1 MCTTFRIRTASGDV
15 VVGRTM
21 EFALDLGWR
30 LLVIPRGTEFTG
42 TAPDGPGHAFRADHG
57 FVGVGAL
64 GRSAAT
70 DGINDAGLSAALLY
84 LPGYAEYQ
92 SADGVPAGELVS
104 PDEVASLVL
113 AGAGSVR
120 EAIDVVSNVT
130 VWNRVEDLLASAP
143 HGEGPDWQGTV
154 LPIHLVL
161 FDAGG
166 DAAVVEWVGGER
178 HVHENPV
185 GVCTNAP
192 PFDWHVTNLRNYVN
206 LSATNVSPLDLDGL
220 SVKGL
225 GEGTGLLGLPGD
237 WTPPSRFVRATAIAH
252 ATLPVEST
260 DAAMHAAL
268 HIVNAFDIPKGVVR
282 SPEGGDFTAW
292 SSVIDLAG
300 RRYVLRTYDDP
311 TPRILALDDLDLSL
325 GASMHSAPLPS
336 DPGFLALEL

>member
-1 MCTTFRIRTASGDV
+1 VLAVCTTFRIRTTSGDV
-15 VVGRTM
+15 VIGRTM

-30 LLVIPRGTEFTG
+30 LLVIPRGTEFAG

-64 GRSAAT
+64 GRSSAT
-70 DGINDAGLSAALLY
+70 DGINDVGLYAALLY

-92 SADGVPAGELVS
+92 SADGVPAGELIS
-104 PDEVASLVL
+104 PDDVASLVL

-120 EAIDVVSNVT
+120 EAIDVVSQVT
-130 VWNRVEDLLASAP
+130 VWNRVEDLLGAA
-143 HGEGPDWQGTV
+143 

-185 GVCTNAP
+185 GICTNAP
-192 PFDWHVTNLRNYVN
+192 PFDWHMTNLRNFVN
-206 LSATNVSPLDLDGL
+206 LSATNVSPLELDG
-220 SVKGL
+220 VAIKGL

-252 ATLPVEST
+252 ATLPVESA
-260 DAAMHAAL
+260 DAAMLSAL

-311 TPRILALDDLDLSL
+311 TPRILTLGDLDLSP
-325 GASMHSAPLPS
+325 GASMHSIPLPS
-336 DPGFLALEL
+336 DPGFVALEL

>member
-1 MCTTFRIRTASGDV
+1 MCTTFRIRTTSGEV
-15 VVGRTM
+15 VIGRTM
-21 EFALDLGWR
+21 EFAFDLGWR
-30 LLVIPRGTEFTG
+30 LLVIPRGTELTG
-42 TAPDGPGHAFRADHG
+42 TAPDGAGHSFSADHG
-57 FVGVGAL
+57 FVGIGAL
-64 GRSAAT
+64 GRPAAT
-70 DGINDAGLSAALLY
+70 DGINDAGLYAALLY
-84 LPGYAEYQ
+84 LPGYADYQ
-92 SADGVPAGELVS
+92 PADGVPTSELVS

-120 EAIDVVSNVT
+120 AAIDVVSDVT
-130 VWNRVEDLLASAP
+130 VWNRIEDVLGSA
-143 HGEGPDWQGTV
+143 

-161 FDAGG
+161 HDAGG

-178 HVHENPV
+178 CVHENPV

-206 LSATNVSPLDLDGL
+206 LSATNVSPVDLDGL

-252 ATLPVEST
+252 ATLPVESA
-260 DAAMHAAL
+260 DAAMLAAL
-268 HIVNAFDIPKGVVR
+268 HIANAFDIPKGVVR

-292 SSVIDLAG
+292 STVIDLAG

-311 TPRILALDDLDLSL
+311 TPRILALDDLDLSP
-325 GASMHSAPLPS
+325 GASVQSAPLPS
-336 DPGFLALEL
+336 DPGFMALEL

>member
-1 MCTTFRIRTASGDV
+1 MCTTFRIRTTSGEV
-15 VVGRTM
+15 VIGRTM

-30 LLVIPRGTEFTG
+30 LLVIPCGTELTG

-64 GRSAAT
+64 GRSSAT
-70 DGINDAGLSAALLY
+70 DGINDAGLYAALLY
-84 LPGYAEYQ
+84 LPGFAEYQ
-92 SADGVPAGELVS
+92 PSDDVPAGELVS

-120 EAIDVVSNVT
+120 EAVEVVSDVT
-130 VWNRVEDLLASAP
+130 VWNRVEDLLGAP
-143 HGEGPDWQGTV
+143 

-178 HVHENPV
+178 HIHENPV

-206 LSATNVSPLDLDGL
+206 LSATNVSPLELDGL
-220 SVKGL
+220 AVKGL

-252 ATLPVEST
+252 ATLPVESG
-260 DAAMHAAL
+260 DPAMLAAL

-292 SSVIDLAG
+292 SSVIDLAA

-311 TPRILALDDLDLSL
+311 TPRILALDDLDLPV
-325 GASMHSAPLPS
+325 GASMLSAPLPS

>member
-1 MCTTFRIRTASGDV
+1 
-15 VVGRTM
+15 M
-21 EFALDLGWR
+21 EFATDLGWR
-30 LLVIPRGTEFTG
+30 LLVIPRGTELTG
-42 TAPDGPGHAFRADHG
+42 TAPDGPGHSFSTDHG
-57 FVGVGAL
+57 FVGLGAL
-64 GRSAAT
+64 GRPSAT
-70 DGINDAGLSAALLY
+70 DGINDAGLYAALLY

-92 SADGVPAGELVS
+92 QADGVPASELVS
-104 PDEVASLVL
+104 PDEVASLAL

-120 EAIDVVSNVT
+120 EAIDVVSDVT
-130 VWNRVEDLLASAP
+130 VWNRVEDLLGS
-143 HGEGPDWQGTV
+143 V

-178 HVHENPV
+178 HVHENPI

-206 LSATNVSPLDLDGL
+206 LSATNVPPLDLGGL
-220 SVKGL
+220 SIKGL

-252 ATLPVEST
+252 AALPVDSA
-260 DAAMHAAL
+260 DAGMLAAL
-268 HIVNAFDIPKGVVR
+268 HVANAFDIPKGVVR

-300 RRYVLRTYDDP
+300 GRYALRSYDDP
-311 TPRILALDDLDLSL
+311 TPRILALNDLDLSA
-325 GASMHSAPLPS
+325 GAPAQSVPLPS
-336 DPGFLALEL
+336 DPGFLAFEL

>member
-1 MCTTFRIRTASGDV
+1 MCTTFRIRTTSGDV

-30 LLVIPRGTEFTG
+30 LLVIPRGTELAG
-42 TAPDGPGHAFRADHG
+42 TAPDGPGRSFSADHA

-64 GRSAAT
+64 GRSSAT
-70 DGINDAGLSAALLY
+70 DGINDAGLYAGLLY
-84 LPGYAEYQ
+84 LPGFADYQ
-92 SADGVPAGELVS
+92 PADGVPAGELVS

-120 EAIDVVSNVT
+120 EAIDVVSGVT
-130 VWNRVEDLLASAP
+130 VWNRVEDLLGS
-143 HGEGPDWQGTV
+143 V

-161 FDAGG
+161 YDAGG

-220 SVKGL
+220 SIKGL

-252 ATLPVEST
+252 ATMPVDGA
-260 DAAMHAAL
+260 DAGMLAAL
-268 HIVNAFDIPKGVVR
+268 HIANAFDIPKGVVR

-292 SSVIDLAG
+292 SSVIDLAS
-300 RRYVLRTYDDP
+300 RRYVLRSYDDP
-311 TPRILALDDLDLSL
+311 TPRILALDELDLAA
-325 GASMHSAPLPS
+325 GAPMHSAPLPS
-336 DPGFLALEL
+336 DPGFLAFKL

>member
-1 MCTTFRIRTASGDV
+1 MAPDTRFAPTTGSSASAHSADLQRPTASTT
-15 VVGRTM
+15 RT
-21 EFALDLGWR
+21 
-30 LLVIPRGTEFTG
+30 VRG
-42 TAPDGPGHAFRADHG
+42 
-57 FVGVGAL
+57 
-64 GRSAAT
+64 AA
-70 DGINDAGLSAALLY
+70 
-84 LPGYAEYQ
+84 
-92 SADGVPAGELVS
+92 VPAGVCQVPDSCRVPADGLVS

-120 EAIDVVSNVT
+120 EAVDLVSDVT
-130 VWNRVEDLLASAP
+130 VWNRVEDLLGA
-143 HGEGPDWQGTV
+143 V

-206 LSATNVSPLDLDGL
+206 LSATNVSPVDLDGV

-237 WTPPSRFVRATAIAH
+237 WTPPSRFVRATAITH
-252 ATLPVEST
+252 ATLPAESA
-260 DAAMHAAL
+260 DAAMVAAL
-268 HIVNAFDIPKGVVR
+268 HIANAFDIPKGVVR

-300 RRYVLRTYDDP
+300 RRYVLRSYDDP
-311 TPRILALDDLDLSL
+311 TPRILALDDLDLSP
-325 GASMHSAPLPS
+325 GAATRSSPLPS
-336 DPGFLALEL
+336 DPRFVALDL

>member
-15 VVGRTM
+15 VIGRTM

-30 LLVIPRGTEFTG
+30 LLVVPRATELTG
-42 TAPDGPGHAFRADHG
+42 TAPGGPGHSFTADHG
-57 FVGVGAL
+57 FVCVGAL
-64 GRSAAT
+64 GRSSAT

-84 LPGYAEYQ
+84 LPGYADYQ
-92 SADGVPAGELVS
+92 PADGVPADQLVS
-104 PDEVASLVL
+104 PDEVATLVL

-130 VWNRVEDLLASAP
+130 VWNRVEDLLGSP
-143 HGEGPDWQGTV
+143 

-185 GVCTNAP
+185 GICTNAP

-206 LSATNVSPLDLDGL
+206 LSATNVSPLDLGGL
-220 SVKGL
+220 SIKGL

-237 WTPPSRFVRATAIAH
+237 WTPPSRFVRASAIAH
-252 ATLPVEST
+252 AALPVDST
-260 DAAMHAAL
+260 DSGLLAAL
-268 HIVNAFDIPKGVVR
+268 HIANAFDIPKGVVR

-311 TPRILALDDLDLSL
+311 TPRILALDDLDLSA

-336 DPGFLALEL
+336 EPGFLALAL

>member
-1 MCTTFRIRTASGDV
+1 MCTTFRIRTVSGEV
-15 VVGRTM
+15 VIGRTM

-30 LLVIPRGTEFTG
+30 LAVIPHGSELTG
-42 TAPDGPGHAFRADHG
+42 TAPDGPGHPFTAEHG

-64 GRSAAT
+64 GRSSAT
-70 DGINDAGLSAALLY
+70 DGINDAGLYAALLY

-92 SADGVPAGELVS
+92 RADGVPADALVS

-120 EAIDVVSNVT
+120 EAIDVVSEVT
-130 VWNRVEDLLASAP
+130 VWNRVEDLLGAA
-143 HGEGPDWQGTV
+143 

-161 FDAGG
+161 FDADG

-178 HVHENPV
+178 HVHGNPV
-185 GVCTNAP
+185 GICTNAP
-192 PFDWHVTNLRNYVN
+192 PFDWHMTNLRNFVN
-206 LSATNVSPLDLDGL
+206 LSATNVSPLELDGV
-220 SVKGL
+220 SIKGL

-252 ATLPVEST
+252 ATLPVDST
-260 DAAMHAAL
+260 DAALLAAL
-268 HIVNAFDIPKGVVR
+268 HIANAFDIPKGVVR

-311 TPRILALDDLDLSL
+311 TPRILALDDLDLSV
-325 GASMHSAPLPS
+325 GAAIHSAPLPS

>member
-1 MCTTFRIRTASGDV
+1 MCTTFRIRTTSGDV
-15 VVGRTM
+15 VIGRTM

-30 LLVIPRGTEFTG
+30 LLVIPRGTEMTC
-42 TAPDGPGHAFRADHG
+42 TAPDGPGHSFSAEHG

-64 GRSAAT
+64 GRPSAT
-70 DGINDAGLSAALLY
+70 DGINDAGLYAALLY
-84 LPGYAEYQ
+84 LPGYADYQ
-92 SADGVPAGELVS
+92 PADGVPAGELVA
-104 PDEVASLVL
+104 PDQVASLVL
-113 AGAGSVR
+113 GGAGSVR
-120 EAIDVVSNVT
+120 EAIDVVSDVT
-130 VWNRVEDLLASAP
+130 VWNRVEDLLGS
-143 HGEGPDWQGTV
+143 V

-185 GVCTNAP
+185 GICTNAP
-192 PFDWHVTNLRNYVN
+192 PFDWHITNLRNYVN

-220 SVKGL
+220 SIKGL

-237 WTPPSRFVRATAIAH
+237 WTPPSRFVRATTIAH
-252 ATLPVEST
+252 ATLPADGA
-260 DAAMHAAL
+260 DAGMLAAL

-300 RRYVLRTYDDP
+300 GRYALRAYNDP
-311 TPRILALDDLDLSL
+311 TPRILSLDELDLSA
-325 GASMHSAPLPS
+325 GAPTQSVPLPA
-336 DPGFLALEL
+336 DPGFLAFEL

>member
-1 MCTTFRIRTASGDV
+1 MCTTFRIRTTSGEV
-15 VVGRTM
+15 VIGRTM

-42 TAPDGPGHAFRADHG
+42 TAPDGPGHSFRSDHG

-64 GRSAAT
+64 GRSSAT
-70 DGINDAGLSAALLY
+70 DGINDAGLYAGLLY

-92 SADGVPAGELVS
+92 PTDGVPPGELIS
-104 PDEVASLVL
+104 PDEVASVVL

-120 EAIDVVSNVT
+120 EAIEVVSDVT
-130 VWNRVEDLLASAP
+130 VWNRVEELLGAP
-143 HGEGPDWQGTV
+143 

-178 HVHENPV
+178 QVHENPV

-220 SVKGL
+220 SVTGL

-252 ATLPVEST
+252 ATLPVET
-260 DAAMHAAL
+260 ADEAMLAAL
-268 HIVNAFDIPKGVVR
+268 HIANAFDIPKGVVR

-300 RRYVLRTYDDP
+300 GRYALRTYDDP
-311 TPRILALDDLDLSL
+311 TPRILALDDLDLSV
-325 GASMHSAPLPS
+325 GAPMRSTPLPS
-336 DPGFLALEL
+336 DPSFLALAL

>member
-1 MCTTFRIRTASGDV
+1 MCTTFRIRTTSGDV
-15 VVGRTM
+15 VIGRTM

-30 LLVIPRGTEFTG
+30 LLVIPRGTVLTG
-42 TAPDGPGHAFRADHG
+42 TAPDGPGHSFSVDHG

-70 DGINDAGLSAALLY
+70 DGINDAGLYAALLY

-92 SADGVPAGELVS
+92 QAAGVPAGELVS

-120 EAIDVVSNVT
+120 EAIDLVSNVT
-130 VWNRVEDLLASAP
+130 VWNRVEDMLDS
-143 HGEGPDWQGTV
+143 V

-161 FDAGG
+161 YDADG

-206 LSATNVSPLDLDGL
+206 LSATNVSPLDLEG
-220 SVKGL
+220 VAITGL
-225 GEGTGLLGLPGD
+225 GQGTGLLGLPGD

-252 ATLPVEST
+252 ATLPAEGA
-260 DAAMHAAL
+260 DAGMLAAL
-268 HIVNAFDIPKGVVR
+268 HIVNAFDIPKGIVR

-300 RRYVLRTYDDP
+300 GRYALRTYDDP
-311 TPRILALDDLDLSL
+311 TPRILNLDDLDLSA
-325 GASMHSAPLPS
+325 GAPTQSLPLPS
-336 DPGFLALEL
+336 DPGFLAFEL

>member
-30 LLVIPRGTEFTG
+30 LVVVPRGTVFTG

-64 GRSAAT
+64 GRSSAT

-84 LPGYAEYQ
+84 LPGYAEYE

-120 EAIDVVSNVT
+120 EAIDVVSDVT
-130 VWNRVEDLLASAP
+130 VWNRVEDLLGAA
-143 HGEGPDWQGTV
+143 

-192 PFDWHVTNLRNYVN
+192 PFGWHMTNLRNFVN
-206 LSATNVSPLDLDGL
+206 LSATNVSPLQFDGV

-252 ATLPVEST
+252 ASLPVEST
-260 DAAMHAAL
+260 DAAMLAAL

-292 SSVIDLAG
+292 SSVTDLAG
-300 RRYVLRTYDDP
+300 LRYVLRTYEDP
-311 TPRILALDDLDLSL
+311 TPRILAIDDLDLSP

-336 DPGFLALEL
+336 DPGFLTLQL

>member
-1 MCTTFRIRTASGDV
+1 MCTTFRIRTTSGDV
-15 VVGRTM
+15 VIGRTM

-30 LLVIPRGTEFTG
+30 LLVIPRGTEMTG
-42 TAPDGPGHAFRADHG
+42 TAPDGPGHSFSAEHG

-64 GRSAAT
+64 GRPSAT
-70 DGINDAGLSAALLY
+70 DGINDAGLYAALLY
-84 LPGYAEYQ
+84 LPGYADYQ
-92 SADGVPAGELVS
+92 PADGVPAGELVS

-120 EAIDVVSNVT
+120 EAIDVVSDVT
-130 VWNRVEDLLASAP
+130 VWNRVEDLLGS
-143 HGEGPDWQGTV
+143 V

-220 SVKGL
+220 SIKGL

-252 ATLPVEST
+252 ATLPVDGA
-260 DAAMHAAL
+260 DAAMLAAL

-300 RRYVLRTYDDP
+300 RRYALRTYDDP
-311 TPRILALDDLDLSL
+311 TPRILALDDLDLSA
-325 GASMHSAPLPS
+325 GAPTQSVPLPS

>member
-1 MCTTFRIRTASGDV
+1 MCTTFRIRTTSGDV
-15 VVGRTM
+15 VIGRTM

-30 LLVIPRGTEFTG
+30 LLVIPRGTELTG
-42 TAPDGPGHAFRADHG
+42 TAPDGPGHSFSAEHG

-64 GRSAAT
+64 GRPSAT
-70 DGINDAGLSAALLY
+70 DGINDAGLYAALLY

-92 SADGVPAGELVS
+92 PDDGVPAGQLVS

-113 AGAGSVR
+113 GGAGSVR
-120 EAIDVVSNVT
+120 EAIDVVSEVT
-130 VWNRVEDLLASAP
+130 VWNRVEDVLGSA
-143 HGEGPDWQGTV
+143 

-166 DAAVVEWVGGER
+166 DAAVVEWVDGER
-178 HVHENPV
+178 RVHDNPV

-220 SVKGL
+220 SIKGL
-225 GEGTGLLGLPGD
+225 WEGTGLLGLPGD

-252 ATLPVEST
+252 ATVPVEST
-260 DAAMHAAL
+260 DAAMLAAL

-311 TPRILALDDLDLSL
+311 TPRILALDDLDLSP
-325 GASMHSAPLPS
+325 GASMHSSPLPS
-336 DPGFLALEL
+336 DPRFLALEL

>member
-1 MCTTFRIRTASGDV
+1 
-15 VVGRTM
+15 M

-30 LLVIPRGTEFTG
+30 LLVIPRGSELTG
-42 TAPDGPGHAFRADHG
+42 TGPDGPGHAFRADHG

-64 GRSAAT
+64 GRSSAT
-70 DGINDAGLSAALLY
+70 DGINDAGLYAALLY

-92 SADGVPAGELVS
+92 PTDGVAPEEFVS

-120 EAIDVVSNVT
+120 EAIDVVSGMT
-130 VWNRVEDLLASAP
+130 VWNRVEDLLGAP
-143 HGEGPDWQGTV
+143 

-166 DAAVVEWVGGER
+166 DAAVIEWVGGQR
-178 HVHENPV
+178 RVHENLV

-252 ATLPVEST
+252 ATQPVESG
-260 DAAMHAAL
+260 DAAMLAAL

-311 TPRILALDDLDLSL
+311 TPRILALDDLDLSV
-325 GASMHSAPLPS
+325 GAPTHSAPLPS

>member
-1 MCTTFRIRTASGDV
+1 MCTTFRIRTVSGDV
-15 VVGRTM
+15 VIGRTM

-30 LLVIPRGTEFTG
+30 LLVIPRGTEFAG

-64 GRSAAT
+64 GRSSAT
-70 DGINDAGLSAALLY
+70 DGINDAGLYAALLY

-104 PDEVASLVL
+104 ADEVASLAL

-120 EAIDVVSNVT
+120 EAIDLVSGVT
-130 VWNRVEDLLASAP
+130 VWNRVEDLLGA
-143 HGEGPDWQGTV
+143 V

-161 FDAGG
+161 FDADG

-178 HVHENPV
+178 HVYENPV

-206 LSATNVSPLDLDGL
+206 LSATNVSPMDLDGL

-252 ATLPVEST
+252 AAVPVESA
-260 DAAMHAAL
+260 DAAMLAAL
-268 HIVNAFDIPKGVVR
+268 HIANAFDIPKGVVR

-311 TPRILALDDLDLSL
+311 TPRILALDDLDLSP
-325 GASMHSAPLPS
+325 GASMHSARLPS
-336 DPGFLALEL
+336 DPGFMALEL

>member
-1 MCTTFRIRTASGDV
+1 MCTTFRIRTTSGDV
-15 VVGRTM
+15 VIGRTM

-30 LLVIPRGTEFTG
+30 LLVIPRDTELTG
-42 TAPDGPGHAFRADHG
+42 TAPGGPGHPFSTGHG

-64 GRSAAT
+64 GRNSVT
-70 DGINDAGLSAALLY
+70 DGINDAGLYAALLY
-84 LPGYAEYQ
+84 LPGYAGYQ
-92 SADGVPAGELVS
+92 SADDVPPGELVS

-113 AGAGSVR
+113 ARADSVG
-120 EAIDVVSNVT
+120 EAIDVLSTVT
-130 VWNRVEDLLASAP
+130 VWSRIEDLLGSA
-143 HGEGPDWQGTV
+143 

-178 HVHENPV
+178 HVHENPL

-192 PFDWHVTNLRNYVN
+192 PFDWHMTNLRNYVN

-220 SVKGL
+220 SITGL

-260 DAAMHAAL
+260 DAAMLAAL

-282 SPEGGDFTAW
+282 SPAGGDFTAW
-292 SSVIDLAG
+292 SSVVDLGA
-300 RRYVLRTYDDP
+300 RRYMLRTYDDP
-311 TPRILALDDLDLSL
+311 TPRILALDDLDLSA
-325 GASMHSAPLPS
+325 GAPMHSAPLPS
-336 DPGFLALEL
+336 DPGFLALAL

>member
-1 MCTTFRIRTASGDV
+1 MCTTFRIRTESGDV
-15 VVGRTM
+15 VIGRTM

-30 LLVIPRGTEFTG
+30 LLVIPRGSEFAG
-42 TAPDGPGHAFRADHG
+42 TAPDGPGRPFHADHG

-64 GRSAAT
+64 GRSSAT
-70 DGINDAGLSAALLY
+70 DGINDAGLYAALLY

-104 PDEVASLVL
+104 ADEVASLVL

-120 EAIDVVSNVT
+120 EAIDLVSDVT
-130 VWNRVEDLLASAP
+130 VWNRVEDLLGA
-143 HGEGPDWQGTV
+143 V

-161 FDAGG
+161 FDVGG

-206 LSATNVSPLDLDGL
+206 LSATNVSPMDLDGL

-252 ATLPVEST
+252 ATLPVASA
-260 DAAMHAAL
+260 DAAMLAAL
-268 HIVNAFDIPKGVVR
+268 HIANAFDIPKGVVR

-311 TPRILALDDLDLSL
+311 TPRILALDDLDLTP
-325 GASMHSAPLPS
+325 GASMHSVPLPS
-336 DPGFLALEL
+336 NPGFMALDL